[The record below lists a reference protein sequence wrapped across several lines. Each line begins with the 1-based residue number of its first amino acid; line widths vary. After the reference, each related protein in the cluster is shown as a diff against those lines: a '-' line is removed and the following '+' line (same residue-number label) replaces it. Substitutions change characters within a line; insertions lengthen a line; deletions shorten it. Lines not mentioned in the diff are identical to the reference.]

1 MNWNGNDELT
11 YAQVLEL
18 SRPDAARWW
27 NECCAPGDDGNLTRE
42 EVIDLARSLAPI
54 DEREDAEAAMLY
66 AAECAG
72 VLS

>member
-11 YAQVLEL
+11 YAQVMEL
-18 SRPDAARWW
+18 SRYEAARWW
-27 NECCAPGDDGNLTRE
+27 GEFCAPGDVGNLTRE
-42 EVIDLARSLAPI
+42 EVIDLARSLAPA
-54 DEREDAEAAMLY
+54 DEREAAEAAMIY

>member
-11 YAQVLEL
+11 YAEVMTL

-27 NECCAPGDDGNLTRE
+27 NECCALGDDGNLTRE
-42 EVIDLARSLAPI
+42 EVIDLARSLAPAE
-54 DEREDAEAAMLY
+54 EREAAEAAMIY